1 MAASSPSSSSTKTAL
16 LASTRDFRKRIYHTL
31 PLHYRIARVFM
42 VLSSDSALA
51 FAKGVFGLFL
61 LRGVEGMPPVDP
73 DSSLGKALARGDK
86 NLAKYMPSGWAAAEL
101 LKFKANILYVL
112 GKKTKNPA
120 MMQDI
125 MSDAFEN
132 LIKSDAWKR
141 IDPSRGL
148 KGAIAYVL
156 TVISR
161 AAIDRWKKN
170 KEDEASDSL
179 TVTDDDGNE
188 TERVVPD
195 LSISDVG
202 RMIDVRRVLDLL
214 EDPDVQSD
222 LKNVHPDALLFIRLL
237 MDGFTQ
243 KEILGDPPRGVP
255 SMLPHWKFGPSAWQP
270 KPDRGYGPNILRVL
284 RNHALDQEH
293 AAPSHFHFLKK

>member
-1 MAASSPSSSSTKTAL
+1 
-16 LASTRDFRKRIYHTL
+16 
-31 PLHYRIARVFM
+31 M

-86 NLAKYMPSGWAAAEL
+86 NLAKYMPANWAAAEL